1 MKKVL
6 LLFALLV
13 GALSA
18 MATEVITYD
27 FTAEANEHN
36 WPRDATTTEATYTSA
51 INPELTITFCNSFW
65 QKSKANSHI
74 AEQKN
79 DNAYVKIAP
88 IKDKIVT
95 AVNLYLPNNVTP
107 KSAFELLIGETS
119 LGKFTWSSAGS
130 NSTEIQIPANLQ
142 SADNTLIIK
151 TANTKNQCGFGKLI
165 LTVEDAVK
173 VEADHA
179 AITPESKEFTNNID
193 VTLKAFDAQNAEVN
207 GANIYYT
214 LNGGA
219 QQTCKSPYSINLT
232 ETTTVEAWVEGQESH
247 ATATFTLNIPEVQ
260 PGNPVFSANGTTLT
274 GDEVTLPYGTE
285 LNITAENAVS
295 LEVLAGEDIQEI
307 QGNSYTITITD
318 DVDIMVTAH
327 NGSLSSE
334 GMISVKLAD
343 PTLTVK
349 AGEQVIENN
358 GTYTF
363 DKGTIITIAADNA
376 HSVSVIDSENIVIDL
391 VNNSFEPTKDDIYT
405 VKATAGSK
413 VTEITFSV
421 ELTIPEYQNVTA
433 TFDFVNNAYG
443 LGEHSSSVETGTY
456 EPADKDIAEKDVNLL
471 LTGKFRRWNKGDA
484 YDFRTYDAS
493 SITVKVPVNCYIT
506 NITFS
511 GKSIG
516 NISYG
521 NSKVNNVF
529 FTSADKVKEVIFKTT
544 SNQINTITVNY
555 VKDNYTATATVEVD
569 EENPYE
575 YAYGHANVLVFKPQ
589 ILFNGNPIEDT
600 EYANYEVRLN
610 GAVLGQADQ
619 AELLNYFDYDKKN
632 VFTLHKGEK
641 TINVEVKWPE
651 IDVNPVI
658 SEVEYL
664 KEDDGKMHAI
674 YYVMP
679 ENNPQGF
686 NWSVVCDNADMLYW
700 NGKTGAAC
708 QFNEVG
714 DQAENA
720 PEALKAHI
728 KYPFAVRKVSSASQT
743 IKLMAEN
750 DDIEIR
756 EYHAPDTSLSTA
768 DVAKPN
774 ENNTS
779 GVADVAV
786 DQDSEVEFFNLQGV
800 RVEGELTPG
809 LYIRRQ
815 GNQATKIVV
824 K

>member
-13 GALSA
+13 GAISA
-18 MATEVITYD
+18 
-27 FTAEANEHN
+27 
-36 WPRDATTTEATYTSA
+36 
-51 INPELTITFCNSFW
+51 
-65 QKSKANSHI
+65 
-74 AEQKN
+74 
-79 DNAYVKIAP
+79 
-88 IKDKIVT
+88 
-95 AVNLYLPNNVTP
+95 
-107 KSAFELLIGETS
+107 
-119 LGKFTWSSAGS
+119 SAGS
-130 NSTEIQIPANLQ
+130 YTIVF
-142 SADNTLIIK
+142 K
-151 TANTKNQCGFGKLI
+151 TAANDNSNAFSSAANFKNEIAENADKVTSFTDFSYVYQGKNGIKLSSSKKNGSFTINLSAAGQVEATSIVINAAGYGSDNSSISINGVNKSISGTSLADYTYDLNGSKITTINVSATKRSYIKSI
-165 LTVEDAVK
+165 TVNYKDAVQATH
-173 VEADHA
+173 V
-179 AITPESKEFTNNID
+179 AIDPAEGGTFENSKD
-193 VTLKAFDAQNAEVN
+193 VTLTALDAEGNAVE
-207 GANIYYT
+207 GAKVFYT
-214 LNGGA
+214 IGDET
-219 QQTCKSPYSINLT
+219 QQEGTSPVTFNLT
-232 ETTTVEAWVEGQESH
+232 KSATVKAWVGTETP
-247 ATATFTLNIPEVQ
+247 ATATFTITVPEVQ

-274 GDEVTLPYGTE
+274 DEEATLPYGTE

-295 LEVLAGEDIQEI
+295 LEVLAGEDVQEI

-318 DVDIMVTAH
+318 DTEIMVTAH

-343 PTLTVK
+343 PTLTVM

-358 GTYTF
+358 GVYEI
-363 DKGTIITIAADNA
+363 KQGSVI
-376 HSVSVIDSENIVIDL
+376 SVSVENAQSISVTDSDNKIIDL

-405 VKATAGSK
+405 VKAIAGSK

-521 NSKVNNVF
+521 NSKVNNVS

-610 GAVLGQADQ
+610 GVVLGQADQ

-686 NWSVVCDNADMLYW
+686 NWSVVCNNADMLYW

-720 PEALKAHI
+720 PQALMAHI

-779 GVADVAV
+779 CVADVAV

-815 GNQATKIVV
+815 GNRASKVVV